1 MEFLENHPVLTV
13 TLVFMAVSLA
23 WSHLMERID
32 FARKSRSNL
41 KYKFLDG
48 LASFIH
54 YGPDIG
60 VRGSLSLDGASSEVV
75 NRRLKGH
82 EYLESK
88 LGKGEKPNTR
98 GLDLQSKLVDCRF
111 ALAKVCMPLLREL
124 EFAPPKRNFITE
136 VTTSDGIHKVKVD
149 TGDSNNR
156 YQNLVYC
163 GSDAVHTLGVSQFH
177 APLQREINTR
187 MELENGSNSESMLR
201 FAPIAMNTE
210 LEKNANM
217 ILNLTGMDQV
227 SFAVLERN
235 VNKSILYSIQIVSYI
250 HLSLSAYYYFI

>member
-1 MEFLENHPVLTV
+1 MMEVLENHPVLTV
-13 TLVFMAVSLA
+13 TIVFMAVSLA

-41 KYKFLDG
+41 KYKVLDG

-60 VRGSLSLDGASSEVV
+60 VHDSLSLDGASSEVV

-136 VTTSDGIHKVKVD
+136 VTTNDGIHKVKVD
-149 TGDSNNR
+149 TGDSNNNR

-210 LEKNANM
+210 LERNANM

-227 SFAVLERN
+227 SVLPSWETN
-235 VNKSILYSIQIVSYI
+235 VNIKV
-250 HLSLSAYYYFI
+250 HLNYYYFIII